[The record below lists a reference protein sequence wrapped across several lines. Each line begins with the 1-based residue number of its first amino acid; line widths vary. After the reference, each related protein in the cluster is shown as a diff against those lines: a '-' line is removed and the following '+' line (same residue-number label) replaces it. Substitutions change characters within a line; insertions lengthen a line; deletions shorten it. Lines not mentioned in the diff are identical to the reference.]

1 MFVGRGTMRW
11 DIVKLSLLAVSGVL
25 PACRP
30 QQETARKEQAG
41 SSRAA
46 LTSAEVVRARA
57 IITGSGIKGEVTLVE
72 LKGNVPVPGVEIE
85 ARITGQA
92 DDLRPGPHGLHI
104 HENAKG
110 GCVPP
115 YTSAG
120 GHFDPGPSGNSD
132 PDANHPFHMGDIPNL
147 VVDQSGVGVMEART
161 SRITLSPGALSVFD
175 ADGSV
180 IVLHA
185 NPDQGT
191 TGSPGSGVS
200 GGPRIACG
208 VIELEPRGSG

>member
-1 MFVGRGTMRW
+1 MRW
-11 DIVKLSLLAVSGVL
+11 GISKLSLLAVLGVL

-30 QQETARKEQAG
+30 QPETDRKEQVG

-57 IITGSGIKGEVTLVE
+57 IITGSGIKGEVALVE

-92 DDLRPGPHGLHI
+92 GDLKPGAHGLHI

-147 VVDQSGVGVMEART
+147 VVDQSGVGVMEGRT

-191 TGSPGSGVS
+191 TGPPGSGVS

-208 VIELEPRGSG
+208 VIELEPGGSD